1 MNKEFNEK
9 KEYNG
14 EEISPEE
21 KVRYSRRVLRRER
34 ERMRRRSVRQMTPF
48 LVSLALVTVIAWLL
62 PLRPTVSEAEK
73 RPLKEFPEFSVE
85 TLLSGEYFHNIDGWF
100 TDTFTFREFWVNST
114 QKFKSLYGI
123 QTVAVYGDIGANDA
137 VPVVPTVAPVVEV
150 TPAPTPAP
158 DGTTP
163 EPTLAPTPSPTPEP
177 TPEPT
182 PTPWGGEMIQE
193 DEYVGQGAVL
203 QIGNAAYKITGFSQY
218 YADQY
223 IAAINKL
230 AEKLDGV
237 ANLYCMLVP
246 ENTTF
251 MLRASDREKYGCVLE
266 EDVLEYM
273 YSQMTDT
280 VKTVNII
287 DNLVAHNSEYIA
299 FRTDHHW
306 TALGAYYAYEVWC
319 QEAGVEP
326 VPLSEYEEIEW
337 PGFLGTYFY
346 KANQSQLMS
355 KTPDTVYAYYP
366 PGDVHLY
373 LDFANS
379 DHIGYENDVIV
390 DRTHSEAGGK
400 YLTFLG
406 SDSAKSTFVNNAITD
421 GSACMVIKTSLGNP
435 WVYYMTQH
443 YQYVYV
449 VDARYYGHRSIASF
463 VEEFGVQDVI
473 FAHGTGLTQSSGGT
487 GLVSYL
493 CR

>member
-1 MNKEFNEK
+1 MRKDYDEK
-9 KEYNG
+9 IS
-14 EEISPEE
+14 EEIRSSEE
-21 KVRYSRRVLRRER
+21 QKPVARRQMREQK
-34 ERMRRRSVRQMTPF
+34 ELPRRRAMRQTAPF
-48 LVSLALVTVIAWLL
+48 ITALAIVTVIAWLL
-62 PLRPTVSEAEK
+62 PLRPTVSDAEK
-73 RPLKEFPEFSVE
+73 RPLKEFPDFSVK
-85 TLLSGEYFHNIDGWF
+85 TLLSGEYFHDIDAWF
-100 TDTFTFREFWVNST
+100 TDTFTFREFWVNNT

-123 QTVAVYGDIGANDA
+123 QTVAVYGDVGVSDA
-137 VPVVPTVAPVVEV
+137 VPVVPKVSPAAEQSPV
-150 TPAPTPAP
+150 P
-158 DGTTP
+158 DRADEELGV
-163 EPTLAPTPSPTPEP
+163 EPTTAPTPSPTPAP

-193 DEYVGQGAVL
+193 DDYVGQGAVL
-203 QIGNAAYKITGFSQY
+203 QIGDSAYKITGFSQY

-223 IAAINKL
+223 IAAINQL
-230 AEKLDGV
+230 GEKLDGR

-273 YSQMTDT
+273 YSQMTDK
-280 VKTVNII
+280 VNKVNII
-287 DNLVAHNSEYIA
+287 DNLVAHNGEYVA

-346 KANQSQLMS
+346 KANQSHLMS
-355 KTPDTVYAYYP
+355 KNPDTVYAYYP
-366 PGDVHLY
+366 PGDVHMY
-373 LDFANS
+373 LNFAHG
-379 DHIGYENDVIV
+379 DDWGMEHDVLI
-390 DRTHSEAGGK
+390 DRTHSSSGGM
-400 YLTFLG
+400 YMTFLG
-406 SDSAKSTFVNNAITD
+406 SDSAKVTFVNNSITD
-421 GSACMVIKTSLGNP
+421 GSACLVVKTSVGNP

-449 VDARYYGHRSIASF
+449 IDARHYGTRSIASF
-463 VEEFGVQDVI
+463 VEKFGVQDVI
-473 FAHGTGLTQSSGGT
+473 FAHGTGLSQSSGGT